1 MKRTNNYLALVAIL
15 LLIIAAIALWG
26 CSKSESANANYTPED
41 FLSLDNFT
49 LRTNVKPDSVIRY
62 DKSGSDL
69 RYSTTHVGDGYTNTV
84 YYVFGKSENKEYS
97 EGVWKDIED
106 TDVDSYVNSIENAC
120 GLVYNKLDATE
131 FTEIEGKKLKFSV
144 EPERFFK
151 QAYRQIYQNYF
162 GNDYDE
168 ETFAKDFEQNSEAL
182 FGNLDDYEVTLD
194 CSASDSISLT
204 IENKAE
210 KSSDVYEYYA
220 IGSTEIELPE

>member
-1 MKRTNNYLALVAIL
+1 MKRNNNYLAIVAIL
-15 LLIIAAIALWG
+15 LLILATIALWG
-26 CSKSESANANYTPED
+26 CSKSDSASANYTPED

-49 LRTNVKPDSVIRY
+49 LKTNVRPDDVIRY
-62 DKSGSDL
+62 DKSGSGL
-69 RYSTTHVGDGYTNTV
+69 IYSTTRIGDGYTNTV
-84 YYVFGKSENKEYS
+84 YYVFGNGENKEYS
-97 EGVWKDIED
+97 EGAWKDIED
-106 TDVDSYVNSIENAC
+106 VDVDGYVNSIENAC

-131 FTEIEGKKLKFSV
+131 FREIEGKKLRFSI

-182 FGNLDDYEVTLD
+182 FGNLDDYKVTLD

-204 IENKAE
+204 IENEAE
-210 KSSDVYEYYA
+210 NSSDVYEYYA
-220 IGSTEIELPE
+220 IGSTSISLPE

>member
-84 YYVFGKSENKEYS
+84 YYVFG
-97 EGVWKDIED
+97 
-106 TDVDSYVNSIENAC
+106 T
-120 GLVYNKLDATE
+120 TE